1 MTKSPGLTSGQTSG
15 RNFFLASLEKTRIA
29 RVDPCA
35 AGQFTQKTPG
45 LTSTCQIPCLTP
57 GSTAATSI
65 EQHRAPRDGPFACSP
80 GARGRGHPR
89 DVPEGRIQFKLPVFF
104 T

>member
-15 RNFFLASLEKTRIA
+15 RNFFLESMEKTRIA
-29 RVDPCA
+29 DPFV

-57 GSTAATSI
+57 GSTAATAKRRKIRCKS
-65 EQHRAPRDGPFACSP
+65 
-80 GARGRGHPR
+80 
-89 DVPEGRIQFKLPVFF
+89 RIHH
-104 T
+104 